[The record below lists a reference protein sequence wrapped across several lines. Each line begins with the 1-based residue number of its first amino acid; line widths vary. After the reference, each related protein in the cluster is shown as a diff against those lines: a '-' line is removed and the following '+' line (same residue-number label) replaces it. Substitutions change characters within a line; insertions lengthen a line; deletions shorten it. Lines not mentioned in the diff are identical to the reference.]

1 MPDVTNVTTAVYS
14 VNISWIVRI
23 IVNDMESYTVF
34 YGTDVMSLTNS
45 SEVIM
50 GNADLST
57 IRGMFSVNIDDLMP
71 FTTYYFIVSA
81 NNSVNTTNT
90 AVMNF
95 TTDETGT
102 VNLLI
107 LCSNYS
113 VALIVC
119 TQLLV

>member
-102 VNLLI
+102 VSLLI